1 MKKVEKDRKSEKN
14 VSKGHKIQ
22 TRPQSG
28 IKQSIWRG
36 CKTGLYEMMTVVCQ
50 NLMKKD
56 TFALQKMI
64 RKPVDF

>member
-1 MKKVEKDRKSEKN
+1 M
-14 VSKGHKIQ
+14 SKGRKFQ

-28 IKQSIWRG
+28 IKQSIWRR
-36 CKTGLYEMMTVVCQ
+36 CKTGLYEMRPVFCQ

>member
-1 MKKVEKDRKSEKN
+1 M
-14 VSKGHKIQ
+14 SKGHKIQ

-36 CKTGLYEMMTVVCQ
+36 CQTGLYETMTVFCQ
-50 NLMKKD
+50 ILIKNY
-56 TFALQKMI
+56 TFALQILM